1 MYHNLPESVR
11 DAISSGRS
19 LSPPQVVLRLVQ
31 MIDAGNTPLA
41 DVARF
46 VELDPGLCV
55 RVFTAANTPSIRRG
69 RPLRS
74 IEACLESLGSRLIRA
89 MTTSLS
95 VQSLLDER
103 AMQRTVDLSA
113 YWAHS
118 LLVAETSRRIATASG
133 YPDPGEAYLA
143 GLLHDVGQ
151 LILISALGEP
161 YLQIL
166 AACGE
171 EAALAEQEVRHFGT
185 HHGEI
190 GTWLVDQW
198 QLDSPFADGILYHH
212 LPADQIVSA
221 TALPQAVWLAHTLI
235 HSQDVPGESAAIATQ
250 IVPNIGFAQL
260 KTLHEEALQ
269 QLSTAAA
276 SLGIALTDGASSRGA
291 TSLPRIRAV
300 RTTAEPD
307 HYARL
312 TSIVGNKALLQALQQ
327 DLFVIEDQ
335 DELLLALRES
345 ARILFDLGSLTL
357 MLCDPRDGLLSGQGV
372 PGQLPLFAQI
382 SKHPDQFP
390 GVVATAARSLQVCTS
405 YDRQPVSQTL
415 TDQQFSRALAST
427 GLLCIPM
434 IGNTRTVGFII
445 AGLTATQ
452 HARLSRRQPALAHFG
467 RIAGISL
474 DDRRQAQT
482 IREQTEDAVAAR
494 FTRQTKRII
503 HEAGNPLGI
512 LKGYL
517 RILDGKLPKETDV
530 RRELTV
536 LAEEIERVSSI
547 VQRMSEI
554 PQERDEPGTLDIGD
568 QLRELLLLYR
578 GALFDSRGIA
588 IATAFPTEAIQVN
601 CDRDGIKQILLNL
614 LKNAAEALVR
624 GQNIRLSLTGDLF
637 HQGNRYAELRMEDNG
652 PGMSDAAMSVL
663 HRPITDAR
671 SDGGTRGLGLSIVGT
686 LTRRLGIPVT
696 CRSQPGQGT
705 TISLLLPMRE
715 PADERNRRAAATA
728 VTPIAI
734 SQANNQEQR

>member
-19 LSPPQVVLRLVQ
+19 LSPPQIVLRLVQ
-31 MIDAGNTPLA
+31 MVDAGNTSIA
-41 DVARF
+41 DIARF

-55 RVFTAANTPSIRRG
+55 RIFTAANTPALRRG
-69 RPLRS
+69 RPLRT
-74 IEACLESLGSRLIRA
+74 IEACLESLGNRLIRA
-89 MTTSLS
+89 ITTSLS

-118 LLVAETSRRIATASG
+118 LLVAELSRRIAKASG
-133 YPDPGEAYLA
+133 YPDPGDAYLA

-171 EAALAEQEVRHFGT
+171 ENALAEQETRHFGT

-212 LPADQIVSA
+212 LPADQIASA
-221 TALPQAVWLAHTLI
+221 TALPQMVWLAHALI
-235 HSQDVPGESAAIATQ
+235 HPHDGSGESSAVAAQLFPDIS
-250 IVPNIGFAQL
+250 VAQL

-269 QLSTAAA
+269 RLSTTAANL
-276 SLGIALTDGASSRGA
+276 SIALTDGASSRGA
-291 TSLPRIRAV
+291 TSLPRIRPV
-300 RTTAEPD
+300 RTAAEPD

-345 ARILFDLGSLTL
+345 ARILFDLGSLTIV
-357 MLCDPRDGLLSGQGV
+357 LCDPRDGLLSGRGV

-390 GVVATAARSLQVCTS
+390 GVVATAARSQQVCTS
-405 YDRQPVSQTL
+405 YDRQPISPTL
-415 TDQQFSRALAST
+415 ADQQFSRALASS

-434 IGNTRTVGFII
+434 IGNTRTVGFIV

-452 HARLSRRQPALAHFG
+452 HARLSRRQPALANFG

-474 DDRRQAQT
+474 DDGRQAQA
-482 IREQTEDAVAAR
+482 IREQTEEAVAAR
-494 FTRQTKRII
+494 FTGQTKRIV

-530 RRELTV
+530 RRELSV
-536 LAEEIERVSSI
+536 LAEEIERVSNI

-578 GALFDSRGIA
+578 GALFDSRGIT
-588 IATAFPTEAIQVN
+588 IATVFPTETIQVN

-663 HRPITDAR
+663 HRPAADGR
-671 SDGGTRGLGLSIVGT
+671 GDGGTRGLGLSIVGT

-715 PADERNRRAAATA
+715 PADGRNRRAAAA
-728 VTPIAI
+728 GTPSTI